1 MVILDVENAKAT
13 KNSKMRIMLLEK
25 AVTSLS
31 DIEIPEFE
39 VKPELKLVDEE
50 IVVAKRKFMLQ

>member
-1 MVILDVENAKAT
+1 VENAKAT